1 MASDTSRISTSV
13 LRVLHRLQRQLTDL
27 RARLDRGPRQIHAAE
42 ANVRRCEKEAAATK
56 EEAKT
61 MRLAADKKQLH
72 LKTNEEKV
80 KDLRNKL
87 NTATSNRE
95 YQILRQQIAAD
106 EMANSVLADEILE
119 AFEKADDFQK
129 NIAAAEQVLDAAKNK
144 TEAIRAETARA
155 EPTLRADLARIEA
168 ELKQHEVTL
177 PDDIHDL
184 YNRIVRHRGEDAL
197 AVLEGQYC
205 GGCHQQL
212 PLNHCANVML
222 GKPVVCKSC
231 GRLLYLPEG
240 EERKAKEEEDEE
252 EGD

>member
-1 MASDTSRISTSV
+1 MAFDTSKISTSV

-27 RARLDRGPRQIHAAE
+27 RERLDRGPRQIHAAE
-42 ANVRRCEKEAAATK
+42 ANIRRCEEEAAKTK

-61 MRLAADKKQLH
+61 MRLAADKKQLQ
-72 LKTNEEKV
+72 LKANEDKV

-87 NTATSNRE
+87 NTATNNRE
-95 YQILRQQIAAD
+95 YQILREQIAAD

-129 NIAAAEQVLDAAKNK
+129 NIADAEQILAAAKKK
-144 TEAIRAETARA
+144 TEEIHADVARV
-155 EPTLRADLARIEA
+155 EPTLRADLGRIEA
-168 ELKQHEVTL
+168 ELQTHEATL
-177 PDDIHDL
+177 PNDLGEL
-184 YNRIVRHRGEDAL
+184 YNRIVRSRGEDAL
-197 AVLEGQYC
+197 AVVEGQCC

-222 GKPVVCKSC
+222 GKPVLCKSC

-240 EERKAKEEEDEE
+240 EERKAKEEEEE
-252 EGD
+252 E